1 MRHPLGAI
9 AVDTVLFPLNKP
21 DKIRLFHPK
30 WVNSHPFRH
39 PLNLLKSHFTLL
51 YVMFLVGWNILKSAP
66 LHQIGE
72 ISPYIEDP
80 ASAGGHWLS
89 FWSWK
94 LRHRQFLCMG
104 QTALSRFL
112 LRWTDYESPSTIYSP
127 YWRLNHNMSW
137 LSSKKIA
144 TLGENQYEIAE
155 PVPSPARNLIRH
167 YKFTENC

>member
-94 LRHRQFLCMG
+94 LRHRQFLMFC
-104 QTALSRFL
+104 LIISF
-112 LRWTDYESPSTIYSP
+112 
-127 YWRLNHNMSW
+127 
-137 LSSKKIA
+137 SSNFICSLCIKKPIIA
-144 TLGENQYEIAE
+144 FNIISNRTHIFNI
-155 PVPSPARNLIRH
+155 
-167 YKFTENC
+167 F